1 MCRRVLISV
10 PLLLLALNGCRN
22 DDGPGAAESA
32 APNPTSTPATSS
44 PATPTPAARTPK
56 LAGPG
61 TNCGEV
67 QPPGSGP
74 AAAVGVLKGHVA
86 CSTAL
91 AVFRTYYRR
100 DTPKQGSAGV
110 ATVRGWH
117 CASNSA
123 AQTNITGRMSTCQT
137 SSTKITADVI
147 P

>member
-1 MCRRVLISV
+1 VRPRTLICV
-10 PLLLLALNGCRN
+10 PLLLFALNACRN
-22 DDGPGAAESA
+22 DDGPGAAPPSPSA
-32 APNPTSTPATSS
+32 TASPTQAPPHT
-44 PATPTPAARTPK
+44 ARRPR

-61 TNCGEV
+61 TKCGEV
-67 QPPGSGP
+67 RPLGGGP

-86 CSTAL
+86 CSAAM

-110 ATVRGWH
+110 ATVGGWR

-123 AQTNITGRMSTCQT
+123 AQANLTGRLSTCRRSAT
-137 SSTKITADVI
+137 EITADVI

>member
-1 MCRRVLISV
+1 VRPRTLICV
-10 PLLLLALNGCRN
+10 ALLLFALNACRN
-22 DDGPGAAESA
+22 DDGPGAAPPRPSA
-32 APNPTSTPATSS
+32 TASPTQAPPHTARS
-44 PATPTPAARTPK
+44 PR

-61 TNCGEV
+61 TKCGEV
-67 QPPGSGP
+67 RPLGGGP

-86 CSTAL
+86 CSAAM

-110 ATVRGWH
+110 ATVGGWR

-123 AQTNITGRMSTCQT
+123 AQANLTGRLSTCRRSAT
-137 SSTKITADVI
+137 EITADVI